1 MVEKQIL
8 KGIVNGEPLFSIGS
22 RYFFAIFTM
31 ELTSNINHHIQPM
44 HGNTIVVYYRS
55 TKPCYVRKGDQIEII
70 GKIMRK
76 SLKQKTESIYVEASK
91 LFNEDLQFSFD
102 Y

>member
-8 KGIVNGEPLFSIGS
+8 KGKVNGEPLFSIGS
-22 RYFFAIFTM
+22 RYFFAIFTI
-31 ELTSNINHHIQPM
+31 ELMSNISQPM

-55 TKPCYVRKGDQIEII
+55 TKPCYVKKGDQVEII
-70 GKIMRK
+70 GKIIRK
-76 SLKQKTESIYVEASK
+76 SLKQKTESIYVETSK